1 MAEFSQ
7 ARIVNENRV
16 FMCWSGRE
24 KQEQTKQK
32 KNNRVPQARK
42 LLTRM
47 SWKYL
52 WGSKSELYQQ
62 GFNSCYILF
71 WPDKALVWK
80 QYVFFNIVIFSRG
93 RKQPFSWVT
102 WKKNCIS
109 HSFGQKERG
118 PGLCTLA
125 DTVLLSSKEIHGR
138 TGMPCFYLRRTP
150 DFLSKHPLKSE
161 AAAGPPYK
169 SDPNLWYSQNPTQLL
184 CSALAAPGV
193 SWRGHLPLQTCKT
206 G

>member
-1 MAEFSQ
+1 MFIFNHHLPWPSDDDVHCSLVTLDQTENIIWRCWSMAEFSQ

-80 QYVFFNIVIFSRG
+80 QYVFFNIVIFSL
-93 RKQPFSWVT
+93 
-102 WKKNCIS
+102 KN
-109 HSFGQKERG
+109 
-118 PGLCTLA
+118 L
-125 DTVLLSSKEIHGR
+125 
-138 TGMPCFYLRRTP
+138 
-150 DFLSKHPLKSE
+150 
-161 AAAGPPYK
+161 
-169 SDPNLWYSQNPTQLL
+169 NLIVGEFNIQYIK
-184 CSALAAPGV
+184 G
-193 SWRGHLPLQTCKT
+193 
-206 G
+206 